1 MIPILLAVASAL
13 VWMPKWWR
21 VAQREHYL
29 PGSVNSTLFRWLE
42 TTPVPN
48 VGLVLGGL
56 AGTAVTIPATGSGRI
71 WPTVSVVVIAA
82 VTPIGLPLRGK
93 TSKLR
98 FTRRMKTTAGLAVL
112 IWGAALWLLSVFAT
126 TWSAATI
133 CSLFGFVAV
142 DAALAVAVPLESR
155 LAKRFQRSAEER
167 LDAVRPLVVA
177 ITGSYGK
184 TSTKEHLG
192 ALLSPV
198 RPTVASPASWNNQ
211 AGLSRA
217 INEHLTSSTEVFIA
231 EMGTYGEGEIR
242 RLCRWI
248 KPEVVA
254 ITAIGP
260 VHLERMG
267 SIDKIVAA
275 KMEIVEHAKT
285 VVLNVD
291 SPELVEV
298 AERITDTHRVIRCSG
313 SRATVADVRV
323 SAQET
328 GAGLQLNYFAES
340 YALGS
345 LHPSVQRS
353 NVAVAA
359 ALAVESGLPSDR
371 LAALIEDLE
380 TGEHRASV
388 SVTDSGI
395 TIIDNAFNSNPAGA
409 KEALATLLEH
419 SDVGRSVVVTPGMI
433 ELGSLQDPE
442 NAEFARLVTDSGCE
456 LVIVG
461 RTNRTA
467 LRRGA
472 SLVGGIVI
480 EVSSRDA
487 AREWVRLNLSAGDG
501 VLWENDLPDHYA

>member
-1 MIPILLAVASAL
+1 MIPVLLAVASAL

-42 TTPVPN
+42 STPVPN
-48 VGLVLGGL
+48 IALVLVGL
-56 AGTAVTIPATGSGRI
+56 AGTAATIPATGSPRVAL
-71 WPTVSVVVIAA
+71 TAAVVVIAA
-82 VTPIGLPLRGK
+82 ATPVGLPLRGR

-126 TWSAATI
+126 TSSAAAI
-133 CSLFGFVAV
+133 CSVFGFVAV

-167 LDAVRPLVVA
+167 LGAIRPLVVA
-177 ITGSYGK
+177 LTGSYGK

-313 SRATVADVRV
+313 SRDTVADVRV
-323 SAQET
+323 SVQET
-328 GAGLQLNYFAES
+328 GAGLHLDYFAES

-359 ALAVESGLPSDR
+359 ALAVEAGLPSDR
-371 LAALIEDLE
+371 LAALIEGLE

-395 TIIDNAFNSNPAGA
+395 TIIDNTFNSNPAGA

-419 SDVGRSVVVTPGMI
+419 SDDARSVVVTPGMI

-442 NAEFARLVTDSGCE
+442 NAEFAKLVADSGCE

-461 RTNRTA
+461 RTNRAA

-472 SLVGGIVI
+472 SLVGGIVV
-480 EVSSRDA
+480 EVSNRDA

>member
-1 MIPILLAVASAL
+1 MIPVLLAVASAL
-13 VWMPKWWR
+13 LWMPKWWR

-29 PGSVNSTLFRWLE
+29 PGSVNTTLFRWLE
-42 TTPVPN
+42 TTPAPN
-48 VGLVLGGL
+48 VGLALGGL
-56 AGTAVTIPATGSGRI
+56 VSTAVTIPATGSWRI
-71 WPTVSVVVIAA
+71 WPTASVAVIAA
-82 VTPIGLPLRGK
+82 LTPMGLPLRGR

-98 FTRRMKTTAGLAVL
+98 FTRRMKTTAALAVL
-112 IWGAALWLLSVFAT
+112 IWGATLWLLSEFST
-126 TWSAATI
+126 TWSAAAI

-155 LAKRFQRSAEER
+155 LARRFQHSAEER
-167 LDAVRPLVVA
+167 LGEVRPLVVA

-184 TSTKEHLG
+184 TSTKEHLA

-217 INEHLTSSTEVFIA
+217 INEHLTPATEVFIA

-242 RLCRWI
+242 RLCGWI
-248 KPEVVA
+248 KPKVAA

-267 SIDKIVAA
+267 SLDRIVTA
-275 KMEIVEHAKT
+275 KMEIVEFAET

-291 SPELVEV
+291 SPELAEE
-298 AERITDTHRVIRCSG
+298 AERIADTHRVIRCSG
-313 SRATVADVRV
+313 SRTTVADVRV
-323 SAQET
+323 SVDES
-328 GAGLQLNYFAES
+328 GEGLRLDYFSES
-340 YALGS
+340 FALGA

-359 ALAVESGLPSDR
+359 ALAVEAGVSSDR
-371 LAALIEDLE
+371 LTALIEDLE

-388 SVTDSGI
+388 SVADSGV
-395 TIIDNAFNSNPAGA
+395 TIVDNTFNSNPAGA
-409 KEALATLLEH
+409 REALATLLEH
-419 SDVGRSVVVTPGMI
+419 RDEGRAAVVTPGMI
-433 ELGSLQDPE
+433 ELGPLQDSE
-442 NAEFARLVTDSGCE
+442 NAEFARLVAESGCE

-461 RTNRTA
+461 RTNRTS
-467 LRRGA
+467 LHRGA
-472 SLVGGIVI
+472 SAVGGIVI
-480 EVSSRDA
+480 EVSNRDA
-487 AREWVRLNLSAGDG
+487 AREWVHLNLGTGDG